1 MNRKQT
7 EAMWRRTWSSLGAV
21 VTGVSGTMCLL
32 LHLGVCTA
40 AFYLWGLGLMLSVEV
55 MENMLAIQ
63 SSLSSSQDVL
73 LLSMHSTNVVS
84 KARDRLLMLSQ

>member
-1 MNRKQT
+1 
-7 EAMWRRTWSSLGAV
+7 
-21 VTGVSGTMCLL
+21 
-32 LHLGVCTA
+32 
-40 AFYLWGLGLMLSVEV
+40 MLSVEV